1 MALRIETR
9 TWQWLSA
16 AKMALTIAGLAL
28 VSTVALGQS
37 LPWMDP
43 SLPPEQRAA
52 LLVGAMS
59 LDQMEQQMHGQSGPI
74 PEVPSCGT
82 NPIRHVPGI
91 PALAIPTFRISN
103 GPVGIGQGDCT
114 PVAKATAIVTSLGLA
129 ASFDQAQATAYG
141 DLVGREGINVGIHV
155 VEGPGMDMAR
165 IPQGGRNFEYMGEDP
180 FLAGTM
186 AVPYIHSMQAHGI
199 IGMSKHYVGNDQE
212 TNRTTVN
219 EIINDRTLHEIN
231 LLPFEMSVKDGGVAA
246 IMCAY
251 NSVQDPEVGQT
262 SGQFNC
268 QNAWLL
274 NNVLRGQWGFKGY
287 VQSDFGAAKS
297 TAPSMKAGM
306 DLEMQSGV
314 FYTAAALNTALAAG
328 TISLS
333 DIQTALTRRYTQMFR
348 AGVFDRPITLTP
360 IDATADGLISR
371 SISEASSVLLKN
383 ANGLLPLDASKIHS
397 IALIGQTPFSN
408 AFVGGGG
415 SSTVSPL
422 YEITPLQ
429 GLQNVLTQ
437 KGSSATVTLLVAANN
452 GSNNAAAAALAAA
465 SDVAIVMAG
474 VITSEGSDR
483 PNLSLTNNQ
492 DVLIAAVAA
501 ANPKTVLVLMDG
513 DAVLMQWVDQV
524 PVILEVWYPGEED
537 GNVVADLLFGNANP
551 SGRLPITY
559 PVNAADVPAHTT
571 AQYPGVT
578 IQAPNPNGNGQ
589 IINVPTATYSEGLQ
603 TGYRWYDAQ
612 GITPLFPFGHGLSYT
627 TFAYSNFQVTP
638 AVSLGTTPFTVQF
651 TVQNTGTAPGADV
664 PQIYLG
670 FLPEFSEPPKRLVGF
685 QKVSLD
691 PGEQKLVTLSIDPSA
706 TNHPLS
712 YWDTTAQNWDLM
724 HGKLSFYLGH
734 SSGNIV
740 NTALTTVVFPSSGIV
755 GDVNGDGIVN
765 CQDLMA
771 LKLALGTR
779 TGDPGFLP
787 TADIDGNGIIDVN
800 DMIAVIRRMT
810 SC

>member
-9 TWQWLSA
+9 PWQWLSVPR
-16 AKMALTIAGLAL
+16 MASTIAGLAL
-28 VSTVALGQS
+28 VSAVALGQS
-37 LPWMDP
+37 LPWMNP

-52 LLVGAMS
+52 LLVGAMT
-59 LDQMEQQMHGQSGPI
+59 LDQMEQQLHGQSGPI

-129 ASFDQAQATAYG
+129 ASFDPAQATAYG
-141 DLVGREGINVGIHV
+141 DLVGREGLNVGIHV

-180 FLAGTM
+180 FLAGSM
-186 AVPYIHSMQAHGI
+186 AVPYIQSMQAHGI

-274 NNVLRGQWGFKGY
+274 NTVLRGQWGFKGY

-328 TISLS
+328 TITLS

-348 AGVFDRPITLTP
+348 AGVFDRPITLTQ
-360 IDATADGLISR
+360 IDATGDGLISR

-452 GSNNAAAAALAAA
+452 GSNNAAAVALAAA

-492 DVLIAAVAA
+492 DALIAAVAA

-513 DAVLMQWVDQV
+513 DAVLMPWVNQV
-524 PVILEVWYPGEED
+524 PSILEVWYPGEED

-551 SGRLPITY
+551 SGHLSITY

-578 IQAPNPNGNGQ
+578 MQAPNPNGNGQ

-651 TVQNTGTAPGADV
+651 MVQNTGNVPGADV

-685 QKVSLD
+685 QKVSLN

-712 YWDTTAQNWDLM
+712 YWDTAAQNWDLM
-724 HGKLSFYLGH
+724 HGKLSFYLGR

-765 CQDLMA
+765 CLDLMA
-771 LKLALGTR
+771 LKLAFGTH

-787 TADIDGNGIIDVN
+787 TADIDGNGVIDVN
-800 DMIAVIRRMT
+800 DMIAVTRRMT

>member
-1 MALRIETR
+1 
-9 TWQWLSA
+9 
-16 AKMALTIAGLAL
+16 
-28 VSTVALGQS
+28 
-37 LPWMDP
+37 
-43 SLPPEQRAA
+43 
-52 LLVGAMS
+52 
-59 LDQMEQQMHGQSGPI
+59 
-74 PEVPSCGT
+74 
-82 NPIRHVPGI
+82 
-91 PALAIPTFRISN
+91 
-103 GPVGIGQGDCT
+103 
-114 PVAKATAIVTSLGLA
+114 
-129 ASFDQAQATAYG
+129 
-141 DLVGREGINVGIHV
+141 
-155 VEGPGMDMAR
+155 
-165 IPQGGRNFEYMGEDP
+165 
-180 FLAGTM
+180 
-186 AVPYIHSMQAHGI
+186 
-199 IGMSKHYVGNDQE
+199 
-212 TNRTTVN
+212 
-219 EIINDRTLHEIN
+219 
-231 LLPFEMSVKDGGVAA
+231 
-246 IMCAY
+246 
-251 NSVQDPEVGQT
+251 
-262 SGQFNC
+262 
-268 QNAWLL
+268 
-274 NNVLRGQWGFKGY
+274 
-287 VQSDFGAAKS
+287 
-297 TAPSMKAGM
+297 
-306 DLEMQSGV
+306 
-314 FYTAAALNTALAAG
+314 
-328 TISLS
+328 
-333 DIQTALTRRYTQMFR
+333 LTRRYTQMFR

-437 KGSSATVTLLVAANN
+437 KGSSAAVTLLVAANN

-492 DVLIAAVAA
+492 DALIAAVAA

-513 DAVLMQWVDQV
+513 DAVLMPWVNQV
-524 PVILEVWYPGEED
+524 PSILEVWYPGEED

-551 SGRLPITY
+551 SGHLSITY

-578 IQAPNPNGNGQ
+578 MQAPNPNGNGQ

-651 TVQNTGTAPGADV
+651 MVQNTGNVPGADV

-685 QKVSLD
+685 QKVSLN

-712 YWDTTAQNWDLM
+712 YWDPAAQNWDLM
-724 HGKLSFYLGH
+724 HGKLSFYLGR

-765 CQDLMA
+765 CLDLMA
-771 LKLALGTR
+771 LKLAFGTH

-787 TADIDGNGIIDVN
+787 TADIDGNGVIDVN
-800 DMIAVIRRMT
+800 DMIAVTRRMT

>member
-1 MALRIETR
+1 MIPSTTSLERGLR
-9 TWQWLSA
+9 
-16 AKMALTIAGLAL
+16 AGAM
-28 VSTVALGQS
+28 VAVTSWFCSSVVAGAQT
-37 LPWMDP
+37 LPWMDTT
-43 SLPPEQRAA
+43 LPPEQRAS
-52 LLVGAMS
+52 LLVGAMT

-129 ASFDQAQATAYG
+129 ASFDQTQATAYG

-165 IPQGGRNFEYMGEDP
+165 VPQGGRNFEYLGEDP
-180 FLAGTM
+180 FLAGAM
-186 AVPYIHSMQAHGI
+186 AVPYVKAMQAHGI

-219 EIINDRTLHEIN
+219 EIIDDRTLHEIN

-262 SGQFNC
+262 SGAFNC
-268 QNAWLL
+268 QNSYLL
-274 NNVLRGQWGFKGY
+274 NTVLRGQWGFTGY

-328 TISLS
+328 TITLS

-360 IDATADGLISR
+360 IDATGDGVIAR

-383 ANGLLPLDASKIHS
+383 AGGLLPLDASKIHS

-422 YEITPLQ
+422 YEVTPLQ
-429 GLQNVLTQ
+429 GLQNVLAQ

-452 GSNNAAAAALAAA
+452 GSNNAAAATLAAS

-492 DVLIAAVAA
+492 DALIAAVAA
-501 ANPKTVLVLMDG
+501 ANPNTVLVLMDG
-513 DAVLMQWVDQV
+513 DAVLMPWINQV
-524 PVILEVWYPGEED
+524 PGILEVWYPGEED

-551 SGRLPITY
+551 SGHLPITY
-559 PVNAADVPAHTT
+559 PVNAGDVPAHTT

-589 IINVPTATYSEGLQ
+589 IINVPTATYSEGLM
-603 TGYRWYDAQ
+603 TGYRWYESQ
-612 GITPLFPFGHGLSYT
+612 NITPQFPFGHGLSYT
-627 TFAYSNFQVTP
+627 TFSMSTLKVTP
-638 AVSLGTTPFTVQF
+638 KISDGTQPLTFTLSVK
-651 TVQNTGTAPGADV
+651 NTGPVYGAEV
-664 PQIYLG
+664 PQVYLG
-670 FLPEFSEPPKRLVGF
+670 MPPATGEPPKRLVGF
-685 QKVSLD
+685 QKVWLQ
-691 PGEQKLVTLSIDPSA
+691 PGETQQVQVTIDPAAS
-706 TNHPLS
+706 NHPLS
-712 YWDTTAQNWDLM
+712 YWDSGSQSWKTAA
-724 HGKLSFYLGH
+724 GFYPIYIGN
-734 SSGNIV
+734 SSADV
-740 NTALTTVVFPSSGIV
+740 AL
-755 GDVNGDGIVN
+755 
-765 CQDLMA
+765 Q
-771 LKLALGTR
+771 GT
-779 TGDPGFLP
+779 FLVQP
-787 TADIDGNGIIDVN
+787 PQ
-800 DMIAVIRRMT
+800 
-810 SC
+810 